1 MKEWRH
7 RWRRNWCRNAV
18 NDWVVTLL
26 LTWFY
31 FNLLFLCLFFSWFNS
46 ISFLFYF
53 LWFNLKSF
61 DSNMLYSPPCIFFF
75 IVADT
80 LSVRRSVGQFVRN
93 HRVKKW
99 ENAHF
104 RPCPPVRNWW
114 PCIRPCFL
122 LSHIFC
128 CLTMS
133 VSVCVCSF
141 SILFLSFF
149 SQFFFSFLFSI
160 YLFLTLFIKPI

>member
-61 DSNMLYSPPCIFFF
+61 DSNMLYSLPCIFFFF

-80 LSVRRSVGQFVRN
+80 LSVGRSVGRS
-93 HRVKKW
+93 
-99 ENAHF
+99 ETLS
-104 RPCPPVRNWW
+104 
-114 PCIRPCFL
+114 FL
-122 LSHIFC
+122 CRFWSFWVVWSYYESFFC
-128 CLTMS
+128 CFWSFLVAFSHFWWLLIIFGHFWSIMS
-133 VSVCVCSF
+133 LCSF
-141 SILFLSFF
+141 KSFV
-149 SQFFFSFLFSI
+149 SFLGI
-160 YLFLTLFIKPI
+160 